1 MTLVWGEAGVPGKNY
16 MFKQATVVLNHIQS
30 LSITGVELGLYRL
43 FKSMLIFNQNHKM
56 AHELHEEKIA
66 YLHKYN
72 IHVVVK
78 IKKK

>member
-1 MTLVWGEAGVPGKNY
+1 
-16 MFKQATVVLNHIQS
+16 
-30 LSITGVELGLYRL
+30 
-43 FKSMLIFNQNHKM
+43 MLIFNQNQKM
-56 AHELHEEKIA
+56 AHEVHEEKIA